1 MDGLFTYSCMFS
13 DVIHWS
19 FGKYYANFQ
28 MLTNFIIQLHFFK
41 NTFVNITNWIRK
53 TSMYWRLSNTQW
65 QMQVFQNS
73 KFDWKF
79 QLLSLAVGAVS
90 CFLSSDSN
98 PSFHLKGSVCQ
109 IPSLILMVCV
119 SLLRKHGVLWGAW
132 LCWLPH
138 VNKGESAFPRD
149 IPDIQVCR
157 NTLCYCPPH
166 HNEY

>member
-1 MDGLFTYSCMFS
+1 MFS

-119 SLLRKHGVLWGAW
+119 SLLGKHGVLWGAW
-132 LCWLPH
+132 LYWLPH

-157 NTLCYCPPH
+157 NTLCYCPLH